1 MTYNEFK
8 FCCLM
13 FTKAFEGKKY
23 GEVVKECHSMDKD
36 CIISF
41 EKLAY
46 FNNCFGYSSHK
57 YLFGFSIETLI
68 VHNYNI
74 PSYIFN
80 STKDFLNYFKIPFK
94 DIA

>member
-1 MTYNEFK
+1 
-8 FCCLM
+8 M

-23 GEVVKECHSMDKD
+23 GEVVKECYSMDKD

-46 FNNCFGYSSHK
+46 FNICFGYSSYE
-57 YLFGFSIETLI
+57 YLFEFRIEILI

-80 STKDFLNYFKIPFK
+80 STKDFLDHFKISLK
-94 DIA
+94 DIV

>member
-23 GEVVKECHSMDKD
+23 GEVVKECYSMDKD

-41 EKLAY
+41 EKQAY
-46 FNNCFGYSSHK
+46 FNNCFGYSSRD
-57 YLFGFSIETLI
+57 YLFEFSIERLM
-68 VHNYNI
+68 VHNDNT
-74 PSYIFN
+74 PNNLFN
-80 STKDFLNYFKIPFK
+80 SMKDFLVHFKISSE
-94 DIA
+94 DIV